1 MSAALRDSL
10 GIAASYVF
18 VFGFIGIATVLMR
31 RRVLAPAVTRK
42 VIHIGVAHWWLIA
55 MALMDDPWVASVGPA
70 SFIIINALAIRFR
83 LLPAM
88 DEGADARNLG
98 TVYFP
103 VALLIL
109 VNLCW
114 RGVVPV
120 WVGGLAVL
128 VLGWG
133 DGLAAIVGE
142 KWGSR
147 KVDLQRD
154 QIHGLRRTRRTGTG
168 TPERYSRTAFGPSAS
183 SRTPV
188 PWRGRI
194 RLRGLGRKTVAGTA
208 AMFGASFTVSLC
220 FTVIFNSRFGTPA
233 AAAGVS
239 VLTAAA
245 ATVVE
250 VLTPLGVD
258 NITVPLAT
266 ALLYAGVFA

>member
-1 MSAALRDSL
+1 MSAALRDIL

-18 VFGFIGIATVLMR
+18 VFGFIGLSTILMR
-31 RRVLAPAVTRK
+31 RGVLRPSVTRK
-42 VIHIGVAHWWLIA
+42 VIHIAVAHWWLIA

-88 DEGADARNLG
+88 DEGADARNWG

-103 VALLIL
+103 VSLLIL

-114 RGVVPV
+114 RGLVPV

-142 KWGSR
+142 RWGSR
-147 KVDLQRD
+147 NLRFRRD
-154 QIHGLRRTRRTGTG
+154 SIHG
-168 TPERYSRTAFGPSAS
+168 
-183 SRTPV
+183 V
-188 PWRGRI
+188 PWRGQI
-194 RLRGLGRKTVAGTA
+194 PLRRLGRKTVSGTA
-208 AMFGASFTVSLC
+208 AMFGASFAVSLC
-220 FTVIFNSRFGTPA
+220 FTLVFNSRFGAPA
-233 AAAGVS
+233 AALAVS
-239 VLTAAA
+239 ALTAAG

-266 ALLYAGVFA
+266 ALLYAAVFT